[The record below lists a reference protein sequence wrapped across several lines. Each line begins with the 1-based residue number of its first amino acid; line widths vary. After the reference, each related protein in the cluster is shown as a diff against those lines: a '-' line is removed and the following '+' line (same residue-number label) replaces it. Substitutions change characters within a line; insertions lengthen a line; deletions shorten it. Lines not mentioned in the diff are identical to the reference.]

1 MNRVASGLI
10 LTIPALLLIF
20 LFFMIPM
27 YNVITDSFTLRSGFS
42 FAYYDY
48 LFNNKNFQEAFRY
61 TLFVATVTTVGSA
74 LLGLIFSFALRNT
87 FFGRKLAI
95 FVYQLNISIPV
106 LMVALLMFILF
117 TNNGFFATI
126 MYNLGMIVSPNDFH
140 ALILDREGIGVLV
153 AYIWKFFPFI
163 GISILSALQT
173 VSVDYEDLS
182 KTLGIGPVRTFIH
195 VTLPSIKTSI
205 LSTSLIVFAFCFGS
219 YDLPSLIG
227 SRETLPVMAY
237 YDFFISP
244 FTNSEYLAYA
254 ITSIICLVMVV
265 CSVAYLY
272 LTIPRGRSRRE

>member
-1 MNRVASGLI
+1 M
-10 LTIPALLLIF
+10 TIPALLLIF
-20 LFFMIPM
+20 LFFIIPM
-27 YNVITDSFTLRSGFS
+27 YNVVTQSFTLSSGFS

-48 LFNNKNFQEAFRY
+48 LFHNNDFQEAFKY
-61 TLFVATVTTVGSA
+61 TLLVATVTTVGSA
-74 LLGLIFSFALRNT
+74 VLGLIFSFALRNT

-126 MYNLGMIVSPNDFH
+126 MYNLGMISSPNDFH
-140 ALILDREGIGVLV
+140 TLILDREGIGVLV

-227 SRETLPVMAY
+227 SRETLSVMAY

-272 LTIPRGRSRRE
+272 LTIPRGRSKRE